1 MKLTV
6 HEILRRPI
14 ISEKST
20 RLTRLNQYVF
30 EVAPNATRVDVKHA
44 VEALF
49 ENVVVAHVDI
59 MNSTPK
65 KSRSLRTRRT
75 RVRKAGYK
83 KAIITLEKGNIPI
96 FEGVKG

>member
-1 MKLTV
+1 MKLTT
-6 HEILRRPI
+6 HDILRRPI

-30 EVAPNATRVDVKHA
+30 EVASEATRVDVKHA
-44 VEALF
+44 IEALF
-49 ENVVVAHVDI
+49 ENVVVARVDI
-59 MNSTPK
+59 LNTTPK
-65 KSRSLRTRRT
+65 QTRSPRTRRM
-75 RVRKAGYK
+75 RIRKAGYK

>member
-1 MKLTV
+1 MKQTI
-6 HEILRRPI
+6 HEVLRRPI

-30 EVAPNATRVDVKHA
+30 EVAPEATRVDVKHA
-44 VEALF
+44 VETLF
-49 ENVVVAHVDI
+49 ENVVVARVDI

-65 KSRSLRTRRT
+65 VTRSLRTRRT
-75 RVRKAGYK
+75 RVRKASYK
-83 KAIITLEKGNIPI
+83 KAIITLEKGTIPI

>member
-6 HEILRRPI
+6 HDILRRPI

-20 RLTRLNQYVF
+20 RLTRINQYVF
-30 EVAPNATRVDVKHA
+30 EVAAEATRVDVKHA
-44 VEALF
+44 IETLF
-49 ENVVVAHVDI
+49 ENVVVARVDI
-59 MNSTPK
+59 MNTTPK
-65 KSRSLRTRRT
+65 RTRSLRTRRT
-75 RVRKAGYK
+75 RIRKASYK

>member
-6 HEILRRPI
+6 HDILRRPI

-20 RLTRLNQYVF
+20 RLTRMNQYVF
-30 EVAPNATRVDVKHA
+30 EVAPAATKIDVKHA
-44 VEALF
+44 IEALF

-59 MNSTPK
+59 LNSTPK
-65 KSRSLRTRRT
+65 STRSLRTRRT
-75 RVRKAGYK
+75 RIRKASYK
-83 KAIITLEKGNIPI
+83 KAIITLEKGSIPI